1 MKRECYG
8 KHAAGCIPVHKVHV
22 GIKKKER
29 GSPRLAERDRARG
42 LHADAP
48 ASERSGTNC
57 PAPDLRAKR
66 SAHGLASLPNV
77 GHWPHWLSWATAGPN
92 LG

>member
-1 MKRECYG
+1 MAALRVCVTPTHALCNPVLKRECYG

-48 ASERSGTNC
+48 ASD
-57 PAPDLRAKR
+57 PAP
-66 SAHGLASLPNV
+66 
-77 GHWPHWLSWATAGPN
+77 TARRRI
-92 LG
+92 